1 MKKGF
6 HLLIVL
12 ALISVFAVSCNFPLL
27 NPPQD
32 PGELAPNL
40 TLTALFDT
48 SMNIPPTVTPAL
60 PTAAQGGEPTALPST
75 DVPVATATSVP
86 PTAAPGEAATSAPTQ
101 QPTSTTVSLTSTPE
115 VRQRSGT
122 LMKAAYLTD
131 APVMDGTYAEWVDKT
146 NKYAIPHIVWQKAN
160 WKDVAD
166 LEGVFAVAWDEDY
179 LYVSVKVTDDV
190 FVQNKSGE
198 MLYLGDSVEILID
211 ANLDGDFFTTSLSP
225 DDYQFGI
232 SPGNPDKGI
241 EKEVYLWY
249 PTSKKGSKAKVLVSS
264 QFEISP
270 IYRVEVG
277 IPWSMLE
284 ITPAKGVHIG
294 FAVSVSDNDKPGE
307 NLQQTMI
314 STTATRDFLD
324 PTTWG
329 ELVLDK

>member
-6 HLLIVL
+6 RLLT
-12 ALISVFAVSCNFPLL
+12 ALTMIAVFAVSCNFPILTS
-27 NPPQD
+27 PQD
-32 PGELAPNL
+32 PGEIAPNL

-60 PTAAQGGEPTALPST
+60 PTAPQESTPTE
-75 DVPVATATSVP
+75 VPLTEAPGVTATSVP
-86 PTAAPGEAATSAPTQ
+86 ATDVPVNTSTNAPTQ
-101 QPTSTTVSLTSTPE
+101 LPTNTAVSATSTPE
-115 VRQRSGT
+115 VRQRGGT
-122 LMKAAYLTD
+122 LMKAAYLSD

-146 NKYAIPHIVWQKAN
+146 NKYAIPYVVWQKTN
-160 WKDVAD
+160 WKDAAD
-166 LEGVFAVAWDEDY
+166 LEGVFATAWDEDY

-211 ANLDGDFFTTSLSP
+211 ANLDGDFYTTSLSP

-241 EKEVYLWY
+241 DEEVYLWY
-249 PTSKKGSKAKVLVSS
+249 PTGQKGSKPKALVSS
-264 QFEISP
+264 LFETSP

-277 IPWSMLE
+277 IPWAMLG
-284 ITPAKGVHIG
+284 ITPAKGLHIG

-314 STTATRDFLD
+314 STTAKRDFLD

-329 ELVLDK
+329 ELVLVK

>member
-1 MKKGF
+1 MKKRIR
-6 HLLIVL
+6 LLFVMAVI
-12 ALISVFAVSCNFPLL
+12 AVFAVACNLPIF
-27 NPPQD
+27 NASEE
-32 PGELAPNL
+32 PGDIAPNL

-48 SMNIPPTVTPAL
+48 SMNIPPTLTPEM
-60 PTAAQGGEPTALPST
+60 PTAEQENSPT
-75 DVPVATATSVP
+75 TAP
-86 PTAAPGEAATSAPTQ
+86 TSAPTAVPQ
-101 QPTSTTVSLTSTPE
+101 TEAPTAEPTLAPTVTNTSVSPKPE
-115 VRQRSGT
+115 VRQRAGT
-122 LMKAAYLTD
+122 LMKAGYLSD

-146 NKYAIPHIVWQKAN
+146 FKYAIPNVVWQKAN
-160 WKDVAD
+160 WKDMAD

-211 ANLDGDFFTTSLSP
+211 ANLDGDFFTTSLSA

-241 EKEVYLWY
+241 DEEVYLWY
-249 PTSKKGSKAKVLVSS
+249 PASREGSKAKVLVSS
-264 QFEISP
+264 QFETSP

-284 ITPAKGVHIG
+284 ITPAKGLHIG

>member
-6 HLLIVL
+6 RLLTAITMI
-12 ALISVFAVSCNFPLL
+12 AVFAVSCNFPLF

-32 PGELAPNL
+32 PGEISPNL

-48 SMNIPPTVTPAL
+48 SMNIPPTVTPAM
-60 PTAAQGGEPTALPST
+60 PTAPQENAPTALPPT
-75 DVPVATATSVP
+75 GAPGETATSVP
-86 PTAAPGEAATSAPTQ
+86 ATDVPVNTATSAPTQ
-101 QPTSTTVSLTSTPE
+101 LPTNTAISATSTPE
-115 VRQRSGT
+115 VRQRAGT
-122 LMKAAYLTD
+122 LMKAAYLVD

-146 NKYAIPHIVWQKAN
+146 NKYAIPYVVWQKAN
-160 WKDVAD
+160 WKDAAD
-166 LEGVFAVAWDEDY
+166 LEGVFATAWDEDY

-198 MLYLGDSVEILID
+198 MIYLGDSVEILID
-211 ANLDGDFFTTSLSP
+211 ANLDGDFYTTSLSP
-225 DDYQFGI
+225 DDYQLGI

-241 EKEVYLWY
+241 EKEAYLWY
-249 PTSKKGSKAKVLVSS
+249 PVDKKGSKAKVLVSS
-264 QFEISP
+264 QFETSP

-277 IPWSMLE
+277 IPWTMLG
-284 ITPAKGVHIG
+284 ITPAKGLHIG

-329 ELVLDK
+329 ELVLVK